1 MFWVPQIINFAPG
14 QGVFNKFSQE
24 REGWIFERNLCLRF
38 SIPKYVF
45 IFRISKQN
53 CPKYWKRKIFSLSE
67 HGTLCLLAR
76 ETVLF
81 SRQYQMCQDE
91 NKRNTKSQERS
102 ISLEVCFQFAK
113 KHKLQVDLSA
123 CLKCMFGNN
132 FVATSCLNWLKQW
145 WNSFCACWTEESVF
159 YLKKHCHPLEDHHI
173 DTHLS

>member
-1 MFWVPQIINFAPG
+1 MFWVPQILNFAPG

-24 REGWIFERNLCLRF
+24 REGWIFERKLCFRF

-53 CPKYWKRKIFSLSE
+53 CFKILKKKNFQFKWAWNNF
-67 HGTLCLLAR
+67 CLLTR

-81 SRQYQMCQDE
+81 SRQYQMRQDE

-159 YLKKHCHPLEDHHI
+159 YLKKHCHPL
-173 DTHLS
+173 